1 MYSNQSKK
9 RVNRTK
15 ISLSDQDL
23 QLIDAAVEIDGG
35 QRAVIAR
42 DLLTNWARSVIQSAR
57 ANGTASI
64 KSSIGIVNSDGG
76 IRYRLVA

>member
-15 ISLSDQDL
+15 ISLSDQDV

-35 QRAVIAR
+35 QRAVITR
-42 DLLTNWARSVIQSAR
+42 DLLINWARSVVQSAR
-57 ANGTASI
+57 ANGTAPI
-64 KSSIGIVNSDGG
+64 KSSIGIVSHDGG
-76 IRYRLVA
+76 IRYRLAA